1 MDRKRAYFCLMGFC
15 VLLIVLAWTVV
26 KDVSLVAAAVMTFVA
41 AVIPPVAST
50 VANFGVLS
58 GRRTLDFDETP
69 TRRPP
74 PYEYDGHD
82 DL

>member
-1 MDRKRAYFCLMGFC
+1 M
-15 VLLIVLAWTVV
+15 
-26 KDVSLVAAAVMTFVA
+26 VA

-58 GRRTLDFDETP
+58 GRRRLDFDELP
-69 TRRPP
+69 TRRRGA
-74 PYEYDGHD
+74 YEYDGHD